1 MNSAAIEIRVLDESL
16 EKPLIEFFRDIR
28 ESGDEKY
35 FHPHPFTDDEARKR
49 AHYSGKDIYYVLVE
63 GDRVLGYA
71 MLRGWDEGYKVPSLG
86 ITIHPSV
93 REVGLG
99 RLFMH
104 FLHVAARRRGCD
116 KIRVKVY
123 PQNVSATA
131 LYEKLGYKFETE
143 EAGQLVG
150 FVRL

>member
-1 MNSAAIEIRVLDESL
+1 
-16 EKPLIEFFRDIR
+16 
-28 ESGDEKY
+28 
-35 FHPHPFTDDEARKR
+35 
-49 AHYSGKDIYYVLVE
+49 
-63 GDRVLGYA
+63 

-123 PQNVSATA
+123 PQNVSAAA
-131 LYEKLGYKFETE
+131 LYEKLGYKFETK

-150 FVRL
+150 FVQL